1 MTDNTVVLEEGKVV
15 EQGPTKQLLHS
26 SSYLNKSGVV
36 STTSEEKN
44 DVDEMQN
51 TQPEATASLAPTK
64 GDIDHHAQDLR
75 RNTGDLRVYGYYIK
89 SGGYMS
95 IIIYAISVTIWTF
108 GTEGSSEYLPMLQAE
123 CS

>member
-1 MTDNTVVLEEGKVV
+1 MLEDGKVV
-15 EQGPTKQLLHS
+15 EHGPTKRLLHS
-26 SSYLNKSGVV
+26 SSYLSKAGVV
-36 STTSEEKN
+36 STASEENN
-44 DVDEMQN
+44 DISEMQK
-51 TQPEATASLAPTK
+51 TQPEAAASFAPAK
-64 GDIDHHAQDLR
+64 DGIDHHAQDLR
-75 RNTGDLRVYGYYIK
+75 RKTGDLRVYGYYIK